1 VPQAPPLVAAV
12 SEELYKCNRCGF
24 CQTRCPI
31 YRITGLESSVARGH
45 FARLQAVLEEGL
57 PLDSAIRESLF
68 SCLMCRA
75 CTAECP
81 PAIETDRIIAAAR
94 ASYVAQRQSRLQRLI
109 FRRLLANPRALRR
122 AVRVLGWLQRTRLTA
137 FAKLLRLLPWFD
149 RGLAEAPAMAPIP
162 KSFLRERLA
171 NRRQPAAGPKQVTYF
186 VGCAI
191 DCAFPEVGEGTLDLL
206 GASGHGVAVAENVC
220 CGLPPYSYGDVESAR
235 ALARRNLEALRGAT
249 GMIVTDCASCSSF
262 LKSYPQLFAP
272 EDPGRGEA
280 EAMSSRVR
288 DLSEFLAEAGLAEG
302 LRPVR
307 AVVTYHD
314 PCHLSRYHKVIR
326 EPRALLRAIPGLDY
340 RELPE
345 ADWCCGGAGSYALTH
360 HDLSMQV
367 LARKMENIR
376 ATGAEIVVTPCPAC
390 VMQLRYGARKFG
402 VPVQV
407 MHLTELLRRALPP
420 LPDDARPK
428 K

>member
-1 VPQAPPLVAAV
+1 
-12 SEELYKCNRCGF
+12 
-24 CQTRCPI
+24 
-31 YRITGLESSVARGH
+31 
-45 FARLQAVLEEGL
+45 
-57 PLDSAIRESLF
+57 
-68 SCLMCRA
+68 
-75 CTAECP
+75 
-81 PAIETDRIIAAAR
+81 
-94 ASYVAQRQSRLQRLI
+94 
-109 FRRLLANPRALRR
+109 
-122 AVRVLGWLQRTRLTA
+122 VLGWLQRTRLTA

-288 DLSEFLAEAGLAEG
+288 DLSEFLAEVGLAEG